1 MWQLFFDMFEIT
13 GVSSSQNCLIV
24 LLLLFDR
31 GGLYILP
38 IIILSQ
44 RDSPLTSMNI
54 PSHSSESSC
63 TLLIR

>member
-1 MWQLFFDMFEIT
+1 MFEIT
-13 GVSSSQNCLIV
+13 GVSSSQNRLIV

-44 RDSPLTSMNI
+44 RDSS
-54 PSHSSESSC
+54 
-63 TLLIR
+63 LIGELVG

>member
-1 MWQLFFDMFEIT
+1 MWQLFFEMPKIT

-24 LLLLFDR
+24 LLLLFKR

-38 IIILSQ
+38 IIIFSQ
-44 RDSPLTSMNI
+44 NDSQLTSMNS
-54 PSHSSESSC
+54 PSQSSESSC